1 MYKNLM
7 YTAFGWLV
15 VSGVLHFAID
25 VVSQYLRGVRT
36 PGVETTL
43 YYGLNSAFSLGKVAF
58 GLLGLYLLWRGASI
72 VNEVPF
78 LALSFFAAIG
88 WLATAI
94 FFIEYPQ
101 PRFMAGV
108 FVALILVAFFLREPH

>member
-1 MYKNLM
+1 MYKQLM
-7 YTAFGWLV
+7 YTAFGWLA

-25 VVSQYLRGVRT
+25 VVSQYLRGVRS

-58 GLLGLYLLWRGASI
+58 GLLGLYLVWRSASI
-72 VNEVPF
+72 VNEIPF
-78 LALSFFAAIG
+78 LVLSFAAAIG
-88 WLATAI
+88 WLAIAM

-101 PRFMAGV
+101 PKFMAGV
-108 FVALILVAFFLREPH
+108 FAALILIAFVMRGSQ